1 MRGRA
6 PREPDNHR
14 PRVVAS
20 VHVIG
25 TQARGVKPENLL
37 ERLAAGRLRNV
48 AFADLCRLAE
58 ALGFHLER
66 VRGSHHVYAHQ
77 VLPVRLNLQDRH
89 GEAKPYQIRQLLAV
103 VEDYN
108 LTLAQRGK
116 RKQ

>member
-1 MRGRA
+1 MRG
-6 PREPDNHR
+6 EPDNHC

-20 VHVIG
+20 VHVVGIR
-25 TQARGVKPENLL
+25 AHWVKPEKLL
-37 ERLAAGRLRNV
+37 ERLVAGKLRNV
-48 AFADLCRLAE
+48 AFADLSRLAE
-58 ALGFHLER
+58 ALGFRLER
-66 VRGSHHVYAHQ
+66 IRGSHHIYIHHLQ
-77 VLPVRLNLQDRH
+77 PVRLNLQDRH

>member
-1 MRGRA
+1 MA
-6 PREPDNHR
+6 KEPDDHR
-14 PRVVAS
+14 SRVVSSA
-20 VHVIG
+20 HVIG
-25 TQARGVKPENLL
+25 IQARDVKPGKLL
-37 ERLAAGRLRNV
+37 ERLAAGKLRNV

-58 ALGFHLER
+58 ALGFRLEH

-77 VLPVRLNLQDRH
+77 EQPVRLNLQDRH

-108 LTLAQRGK
+108 LTLARQGK